1 MDKLTKSANF
11 LDIKANDSMSTL
23 SQLYIKK

>member
-1 MDKLTKSANF
+1 MDKLTKSAKF
-11 LDIKANDSMSTL
+11 LAIKANDSMSTL